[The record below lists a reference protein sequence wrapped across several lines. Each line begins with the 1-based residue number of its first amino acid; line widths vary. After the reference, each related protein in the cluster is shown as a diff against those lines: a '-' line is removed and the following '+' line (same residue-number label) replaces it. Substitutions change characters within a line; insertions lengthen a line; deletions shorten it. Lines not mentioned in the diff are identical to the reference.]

1 MTQDV
6 DAANDLVLVEGAEGI
21 LAIGPSDA
29 LQEWQA
35 SEGVARAT
43 LMTRPDNRI
52 LGLAG
57 DLLPGVLQAS
67 AVFLPGTAAKTSSAE
82 LRRVTRGAD
91 GRYTSNTLVNPLE
104 LAVLASSPEL
114 IIVQAA
120 IQAVTQELGEI
131 RETLDEVKEGVD
143 ELLRAADAER
153 LGDVYGRH
161 RILVRMV
168 TELQKGHVLTTTD
181 WDAIASQGPILEVGT
196 EKLRRYLLTQLDGLS
211 AEDSPRDRAKE
222 LKRLVDRGRVGNLL
236 KLLVTAQESL
246 AMYQRVRLERVID
259 REPEA
264 LEQTLSSI
272 SRILDE
278 NLRLDTDLAEE
289 FRRVLN
295 QAAVLHPSEGFDLFT
310 RRSLD
315 ANRRVLAEVVE
326 QFLRYREAQSEDW
339 ELADHAGFKDAFGHF
354 RNRGVDAIN
363 TGRRNAAKGLGAV
376 VNRIE
381 PKE

>member
-1 MTQDV
+1 MTHDV
-6 DAANDLVLVEGAEGI
+6 DAARELILVEGKEGV
-21 LAIGPSDA
+21 LAIGPTA
-29 LQEWQA
+29 AVEEWQA
-35 SEGVARAT
+35 SEGI
-43 LMTRPDNRI
+43 TRNTRMNRSDKRI
-52 LGLAG
+52 MALA
-57 DLLPGVLQAS
+57 DSLLPDAVGA
-67 AVFLPGTAAKTSSAE
+67 ATVFLRKPGVKGSAGE
-82 LRRVTRGAD
+82 LRWVTRGAN
-91 GRYTSNTLVNPLE
+91 GQFTSNTLVNPVQLAG
-104 LAVLASSPEL
+104 LAVSPEM
-114 IIVQAA
+114 IVVQAA
-120 IQAVTQELGEI
+120 IQAVAQELGEI

-153 LGDVYGRH
+153 LGDVYGRR
-161 RILVRMV
+161 RILARMV
-168 TELQKGHVLTTTD
+168 TDLQEGHVLTTTD
-181 WDAIASQGPILEVGT
+181 WEGVASQGPILEVGT
-196 EKLRRYLLTQLDGLS
+196 EKLRRYLVTQLDGLS
-211 AEDSPRDRAKE
+211 MGDSPRDRSKE
-222 LKRLVDRGRVGNLL
+222 LKRLVDRGRVNNLL

-246 AMYQRVRLERVID
+246 ALYQRVRLERVLD

-264 LEQTLSSI
+264 VDQTLSSI

-278 NLRLDTDLAEE
+278 NLRLDTNLAEE

-295 QAAVLHPSEGFDLFT
+295 EAAVLHPSEGFDLFT

-326 QFLRYREAQSEDW
+326 QFLRYREAQVEDW
-339 ELADHAGFKDAFGHF
+339 ELADHAGFRDALGHF

>member
-1 MTQDV
+1 MTHDV
-6 DAANDLVLVEGAEGI
+6 DAARELILVEGKEGI
-21 LAIGPSDA
+21 LAIGPSA
-29 LQEWQA
+29 AVEEWQA
-35 SEGVARAT
+35 SEGIARN
-43 LMTRPDNRI
+43 TRMNRSDKRI
-52 LGLAG
+52 MALA
-57 DLLPGVLQAS
+57 DSLLPDAVGA
-67 AVFLPGTAAKTSSAE
+67 ATVFLPKPGVKGSAGE
-82 LRRVTRGAD
+82 LRWVTRGAN
-91 GRYTSNTLVNPLE
+91 GQFTSNTLVNPVQ
-104 LAVLASSPEL
+104 LAGRAVSPEM
-114 IIVQAA
+114 IVVQAA
-120 IQAVTQELGEI
+120 IQAVAQELGEI

-161 RILVRMV
+161 RILARMV
-168 TELQKGHVLTTTD
+168 TDLQEGHVLTTTD
-181 WDAIASQGPILEVGT
+181 WEGVASQGPILEVGT
-196 EKLRRYLLTQLDGLS
+196 EKLRRYLVTQLDGLS
-211 AEDSPRDRAKE
+211 MGDSPRDRSKE
-222 LKRLVDRGRVGNLL
+222 LKRLVDRGRVNNLL

-246 AMYQRVRLERVID
+246 ALYQRVRLERVLD

-264 LEQTLSSI
+264 VDQTLSSI

-278 NLRLDTDLAEE
+278 NLRLDTNLAEE

-295 QAAVLHPSEGFDLFT
+295 EAAVLHPSEGFDLFT

-326 QFLRYREAQSEDW
+326 QFLRYREAQVEDW
-339 ELADHAGFKDAFGHF
+339 ELADHAGFRDALGHF

>member
-1 MTQDV
+1 MTHDV
-6 DAANDLVLVEGAEGI
+6 DAARELILVEGKEGI
-21 LAIGPSDA
+21 LAIGPSA
-29 LQEWQA
+29 AVEEWQA
-35 SEGVARAT
+35 SEGIARN
-43 LMTRPDNRI
+43 TRMNRSDKRI
-52 LGLAG
+52 MALA
-57 DLLPGVLQAS
+57 DSLLPDAVGA
-67 AVFLPGTAAKTSSAE
+67 ATVFLRKPGVKGSAGE
-82 LRRVTRGAD
+82 LRWVTRGAN
-91 GRYTSNTLVNPLE
+91 GQFTSNTLVNPVQLAG
-104 LAVLASSPEL
+104 LAVSPEM
-114 IIVQAA
+114 IVVQAA
-120 IQAVTQELGEI
+120 IQAVAQELGEI

-153 LGDVYGRH
+153 LGDVYGRR
-161 RILVRMV
+161 RILARMV
-168 TELQKGHVLTTTD
+168 TDLQEGQVLTTTD
-181 WDAIASQGPILEVGT
+181 WEAVASQGPILEVGT
-196 EKLRRYLLTQLDGLS
+196 EKLRRYLVTQLDGLS
-211 AEDSPRDRAKE
+211 MEDSPRDRSKE
-222 LKRLVDRGRVGNLL
+222 LKRLVDRGRVNNLL

-246 AMYQRVRLERVID
+246 ALYQRVRLERVLD

-264 LEQTLSSI
+264 VDQTLSSI

-278 NLRLDTDLAEE
+278 NLRLDTNLAKE

-295 QAAVLHPSEGFDLFT
+295 EAAVLHPSEGFDLFT

-326 QFLRYREAQSEDW
+326 QFLHYREAQVEAW
-339 ELADHAGFKDAFGHF
+339 ELADHAGFRDALGHL